1 MHEIWICAVC
11 ENTENIFCMQKHN
24 SKLNAVCEYIF
35 LFCAADEYK
44 KPSAARECILFD
56 YMLLVNEEN
65 EAYLKM
71 MWQETISKKSHKK
84 PLRLISTD
92 FVLLVNYFFQA
103 Y

>member
-1 MHEIWICAVC
+1 V
-11 ENTENIFCMQKHN
+11 
-24 SKLNAVCEYIF
+24 
-35 LFCAADEYK
+35 
-44 KPSAARECILFD
+44 
-56 YMLLVNEEN
+56 LLVNEEN